1 MCNASGAWEECRC
14 FSFEVIKQFLK
25 PFGHTCYFWHL
36 TSVSLPHFLFIYQF
50 LSWILPFQVYVCF
63 HTYDIFATLS
73 CSYISSLG
81 MDSFVSKRAFILLKC
96 QLPWKR
102 WYFQLVWRR
111 CVHHLSSLLGLCQ
124 RSLIDDSL
132 PPHRAQ
138 MLFGTHWSNTSL
150 LTDHRVPFK

>member
-1 MCNASGAWEECRC
+1 M
-14 FSFEVIKQFLK
+14 FFLW
-25 PFGHTCYFWHL
+25 GHKTVSKAVWSYLLFL
-36 TSVSLPHFLFIYQF
+36 TLN
-50 LSWILPFQVYVCF
+50 LS
-63 HTYDIFATLS
+63 IFATFPFYLPVS
-73 CSYISSLG
+73 LMNSSISGMCVFPHIWHFCNSLLQLH
-81 MDSFVSKRAFILLKC
+81 FILRHGFICIQTCLHSLLKC